1 MCLNA
6 ETVEALHAVTS
17 ELKACNDQR
26 DAWMD
31 DFDRELPESST
42 GLETEHLAVTRAEAE
57 MIFTA
62 RRTAIE
68 AKLKDLG
75 WSKTTRVESTTGD
88 TK

>member
-1 MCLNA
+1 MCMNS

-17 ELKACNDQR
+17 ELKAVNSMR
-26 DAWMD
+26 DAWIAQVD
-31 DFDRELPESST
+31 EDEAN
-42 GLETEHLAVTRAEAE
+42 ETDTAILAITRVEAE

-75 WSKTTRVESTTGD
+75 WSKTTRVEPSTNGD